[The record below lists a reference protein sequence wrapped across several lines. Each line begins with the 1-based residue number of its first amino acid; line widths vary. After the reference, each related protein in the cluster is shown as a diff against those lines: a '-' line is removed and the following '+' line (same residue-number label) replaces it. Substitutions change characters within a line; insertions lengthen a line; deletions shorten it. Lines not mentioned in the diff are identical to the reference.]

1 MFTVLIALLLV
12 VSPGLTQVS
21 ENETNL
27 DKEVETILQ
36 CLE

>member
-12 VSPGLTQVS
+12 VSPGLTQVF

-27 DKEVETILQ
+27 EKEVETILQ